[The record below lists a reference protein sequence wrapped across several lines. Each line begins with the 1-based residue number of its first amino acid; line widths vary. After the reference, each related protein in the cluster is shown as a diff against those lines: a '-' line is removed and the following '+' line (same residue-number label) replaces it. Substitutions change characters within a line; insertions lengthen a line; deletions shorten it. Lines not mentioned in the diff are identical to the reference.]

1 MITSAINYT
10 KKKKI
15 IMDRQKPRT
24 NGKCKAVQTNHTKKH
39 MHTHSQKEKK
49 KKYIYII
56 KEESNQIN
64 KQIYQ

>member
-24 NGKCKAVQTNHTKKH
+24 NGKCKAVQTNHTAAY
-39 MHTHSQKEKK
+39 TYTLTIRE
-49 KKYIYII
+49 
-56 KEESNQIN
+56 
-64 KQIYQ
+64 